1 MGSLEPS
8 NGRLKGRVALITG
21 AGRGIGRA
29 TAELFAREGASVV
42 IATRTE
48 SHGQATLEA
57 IQAIGGNARLH
68 IADLRSRAAA
78 RQAINATVEQFGR
91 LHIVVHNAATMPFGM
106 VWDTSDAAL
115 DDTIDVN
122 LKTAFWMAA
131 EALPALEKSKPASIL
146 VVSSITGNRQC
157 QPGFSVYG
165 ASKAGLNAFVRMAAV
180 ELGSKGVRVN
190 GVEPGLT
197 LTDAA
202 RNLPAE
208 EIRKIERFI
217 PLGGMG
223 QPVDIARALLFLASD
238 EASHIT
244 GQVITVDGGQHLA
257 PPC

>member
-1 MGSLEPS
+1 METPKPG
-8 NGRLKGRVALITG
+8 NGRLEGRVALITG

-29 TAELFAREGASVV
+29 AAELFATEGASVI

-48 SHGQATLEA
+48 SHGRATLEA
-57 IQAIGGNARLH
+57 IQAAGGDAGLH
-68 IADLRSRAAA
+68 LVDLRSRAAVRKA
-78 RQAINATVEQFGR
+78 VSAALEQFGR
-91 LHIVVHNAATMPFGM
+91 LDIVIHNAAVMPFRM
-106 VWDTSDAAL
+106 IWDTDDAAL
-115 DDTIDVN
+115 DETIDTN
-122 LKTAFWMAA
+122 LKTAFWIAA
-131 EALPALEKSKPASIL
+131 EALPALELNKPSSIL

-157 QPGFSVYG
+157 QPGFAAYG
-165 ASKAGLNAFVRMAAV
+165 ASKAGLNSFVRMAAT
-180 ELGSKGVRVN
+180 ELGPKGVRVN

-208 EIRKIERFI
+208 EIQVIERNI
-217 PLGGMG
+217 PLGCMG
-223 QPVDIARALLFLASD
+223 QPIDIARALLFLASD